1 MSESRELLVKVAQ
14 LVLQL
19 MVIGLG
25 TALALPFVLILVSP
39 FLGS

>member
-1 MSESRELLVKVAQ
+1 MSESRELFMKVAQ
-14 LVLQL
+14 LALQL